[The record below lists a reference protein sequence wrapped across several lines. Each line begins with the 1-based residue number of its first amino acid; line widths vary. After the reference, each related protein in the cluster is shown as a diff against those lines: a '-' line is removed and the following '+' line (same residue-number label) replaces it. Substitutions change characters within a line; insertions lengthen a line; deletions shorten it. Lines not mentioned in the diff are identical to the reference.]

1 MGVSLV
7 ADHTSGGPVFS
18 SGHEKAIDI
27 NIRFEARPAATPTTK
42 MTTTA
47 QPTLSFPRETFAK
60 LSPHPYLLAH
70 LQPTS
75 SSSRSTRANGRTPTQ
90 FRTAHVNNGSLTHA
104 EGSAV
109 VRIGD
114 TTVVCG
120 VRGEIL
126 LASNVAGYRVDK
138 STTAPSSKTGY
149 SEPKE
154 LDLLVPNIELATGC
168 SPAFLPGQ
176 APTTLAQSLS
186 TRIYSL
192 LHSSALVDGE
202 DLRIWYQPPD
212 LSDDDKMD
220 DEDKEPLEAEVKA
233 FWTLYIDILF
243 ISLDGNPFDAA
254 WAAVVSA
261 LRNVRLP
268 KAYWDPDREMILC
281 EDTAAQSKKLRLRG
295 MPIAVTALVFRAK
308 ELSQDSDKKYWIMVD
323 PDTFEEG
330 LCDESITVV
339 VDCTSGKTKMLGLSK
354 SGGTVVGTKEMKD
367 IVGQAET
374 RWNDLSQ
381 LLSG

>member
-1 MGVSLV
+1 MH
-7 ADHTSGGPVFS
+7 DHDHDFTKTSAWLNVHLSNTNMAS
-18 SGHEKAIDI
+18 S
-27 NIRFEARPAATPTTK
+27 
-42 MTTTA
+42 TA
-47 QPTLSFPRETFAK
+47 QPSLSFPRETFAK

-70 LQPTS
+70 LQPS
-75 SSSRSTRANGRTPTQ
+75 SSASPSNRANGRTPTQ
-90 FRTAHVNNGSLTHA
+90 FRTPHVNNGSLTHA

-126 LASNVAGYRVDK
+126 LASDVAGYRVDR
-138 STTAPSSKTGY
+138 SSTAPSAKPGY
-149 SEPKE
+149 NEVKE

-168 SPAFLPGQ
+168 SPAYMPGQ
-176 APTTLAQSLS
+176 PPSTLAQSLS
-186 TRIYSL
+186 TRVYSL
-192 LHSSALVDGE
+192 LHSSRFVDGE

-212 LSDDDKMD
+212 LSDQDKME
-220 DEDKEPLEAEVKA
+220 DEESETVEPEIKA

-261 LRNVRLP
+261 LGDVRLP
-268 KAYWDPDREMILC
+268 KAQWEPDREIILC
-281 EDTAAQSKKLRLRG
+281 DDSVAESKKLRLQG

-308 ELSQDSDKKYWIMVD
+308 EQAQAGDKKHWILVD

-330 LCDESITVV
+330 LCDESVTVV
-339 VDCTSGKTKMLGLSK
+339 VDCGTGKAKILGISK
-354 SGGTVVGTKEMKD
+354 VGGAIVGREEMKE
-367 IVGQAET
+367 IVSLADT
-374 RWNDLSQ
+374 RWAQ
-381 LLSG
+381 LNRLLKG

>member
-1 MGVSLV
+1 MAS
-7 ADHTSGGPVFS
+7 T
-18 SGHEKAIDI
+18 
-27 NIRFEARPAATPTTK
+27 TP
-42 MTTTA
+42 
-47 QPTLSFPRETFAK
+47 QPSLSFPREIFAK

-70 LQPTS
+70 LQPTL
-75 SSSRSTRANGRTPTQ
+75 STSKAARANGRSPKQ
-90 FRTAHVNNGSLTHA
+90 FRQPHINNGSLTHA

-120 VRGEIL
+120 IRGEIL
-126 LASNVAGYRVDK
+126 LSSNVAGYRVDK
-138 STTAPSSKTGY
+138 SSAAPSARPGY
-149 SEPKE
+149 NEAKE

-176 APTTLAQSLS
+176 PPSILAQSLS

-192 LHSSALVDGE
+192 LHSSSLVNGD

-212 LSDDDKMD
+212 LTDQDKMD
-220 DEDKEPLEAEVKA
+220 EDEAEPIEPEVMA

-261 LRNVRLP
+261 LRDVRLP
-268 KAYWDPDREMILC
+268 KAHWDPDREMVLC
-281 EDTAAQSKKLRLRG
+281 EDTLSESKKLQLRG
-295 MPIAVTALVFRAK
+295 LPIAVTMLVFRAK
-308 ELSQDSDKKYWIMVD
+308 EQGGDKKHWVLVD

-330 LCDESITVV
+330 LCDESVTIV
-339 VDCTSGKTKMLGLSK
+339 VDCSSRQTQIRGLSK
-354 SGGTVVGTKEMKD
+354 VGGTIVGRDEMKEL
-367 IVGQAET
+367 VGLAEE
-374 RWNDLSQ
+374 RWSQ
-381 LLSG
+381 LSRLLTG

>member
-1 MGVSLV
+1 M
-7 ADHTSGGPVFS
+7 
-18 SGHEKAIDI
+18 
-27 NIRFEARPAATPTTK
+27 AAASP
-42 MTTTA
+42 
-47 QPTLSFPRETFAK
+47 PSTLSFPRETFAK

-70 LQPTS
+70 LQPS
-75 SSSRSTRANGRTPTQ
+75 SASIPSTRANGRTPTQ
-90 FRTAHVNNGSLTHA
+90 FRTPHINNGSLTHA

-138 STTAPSSKTGY
+138 LSTAPSAQPGY
-149 SEPKE
+149 NEAKE

-176 APTTLAQSLS
+176 APSTLAQSLS

-192 LHSSALVDGE
+192 LHSSGLVDGE

-212 LSDDDKMD
+212 LSDQDKMEE
-220 DEDKEPLEAEVKA
+220 DEPEGLEPQVKA

-261 LRNVRLP
+261 LKDVRLP
-268 KAYWDPDREMILC
+268 KAYWDADREMILC
-281 EDTAAQSKKLRLRG
+281 ADTVSDSKKLTLRG
-295 MPIAVTALVFRAK
+295 MPIAVTTLVFRAK
-308 ELSQDSDKKYWIMVD
+308 EQVRGRDDKKHWILVD

-330 LCDESITVV
+330 LCDETVTVV
-339 VDCTSGKTKMLGLSK
+339 MDCENEKTKLLGISK
-354 SGGTVVGTKEMKD
+354 SGGSLVGVEE
-367 IVGQAET
+367 ISELVGLAEK
-374 RWNDLSQ
+374 RWEELNK
-381 LLSG
+381 LLGR

>member
-1 MGVSLV
+1 MAST
-7 ADHTSGGPVFS
+7 TSQS
-18 SGHEKAIDI
+18 S
-27 NIRFEARPAATPTTK
+27 
-42 MTTTA
+42 
-47 QPTLSFPRETFAK
+47 LSFPRETFAK

-70 LQPTS
+70 LQPTAENS
-75 SSSRSTRANGRTPTQ
+75 KPTRANGRSPKQ
-90 FRTAHVNNGSLTHA
+90 FRQPHVNNGSLTHA

-109 VRIGD
+109 LRIGD

-120 VRGEIL
+120 IRGEIL

-138 STTAPSSKTGY
+138 SSAPAAGPGY
-149 SEPKE
+149 NEAKE

-176 APTTLAQSLS
+176 PPTTLAQSLS

-192 LHSSALVDGE
+192 LHSSGLVDGE

-212 LSDDDKMD
+212 LSDQDKME
-220 DEDKEPLEAEVKA
+220 EDAPESIEPEVKA
-233 FWTLYIDILF
+233 YWTLYIDILF

-261 LRNVRLP
+261 LKDVRLP

-281 EDTAAQSKKLRLRG
+281 EDTLSESKKLRLRG
-295 MPIAVTALVFRAK
+295 MPIAVTMLVFRAK
-308 ELSQDSDKKYWIMVD
+308 EQEHGRDKQHWILVD

-330 LCDESITVV
+330 LCDESVTIV
-339 VDCTSGKTKMLGLSK
+339 VDCVARKTKILGLSK
-354 SGGTVVGTKEMKD
+354 SGGTILGRDEMKD
-367 IVGQAET
+367 LVGLAEQ
-374 RWNDLSQ
+374 RWSELSQ
-381 LLSG
+381 LLSR